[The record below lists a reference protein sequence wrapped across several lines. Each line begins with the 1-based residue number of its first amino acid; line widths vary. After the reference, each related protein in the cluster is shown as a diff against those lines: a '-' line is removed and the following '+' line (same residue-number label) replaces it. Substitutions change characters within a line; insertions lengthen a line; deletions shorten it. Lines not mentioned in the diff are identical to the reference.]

1 MMTPDLQA
9 ALICE
14 DVRLE
19 ASGSHTLVGVI
30 NVIAAPAYP
39 LRLIKLCVY
48 TRWTNGQGSF
58 VQGTRI
64 LNEEEKEIGHTETPF
79 VLRNQDLHATNV
91 AFFGGLEFQQPGDYS
106 VEVLLDADLKQR
118 FTLRA
123 IKVEQAPPTQHQ

>member
-19 ASGSHTLVGVI
+19 ASGANTLVGVI

-48 TRWTNGQGSF
+48 TRWTNGNGSF
-58 VQGTRI
+58 IQGTRI
-64 LNEEEKEIGHTETPF
+64 LNEEEKEIGRTETPF
-79 VLRNQDLHATNV
+79 ALRDQDLHATNV

-106 VEVLLDADLKQR
+106 IEILLDNDLKQR

-123 IKVEQAPPTQHQ
+123 IKVEQPPQHQ